1 MKGWSLMDG
10 FKKYFENLA
19 GKVAV
24 ITGGGGLIGTTIAIE
39 LARLGLKVA
48 IVDYKKDR
56 CDACAEEMTTR
67 VGKAVT
73 CVVADVLNREQ
84 LEEGKRQINEQLGKI
99 DILINCA
106 GGNAPEATT
115 EAEFL
120 SSKNLGQLEQSFF
133 GMKMEGIRSVF
144 DLNIMGSILPTQVFA
159 RDMVERGGV
168 ILNISSMSA
177 FRPLTK
183 IPAYSAAKSSINNF
197 TQWLAVHL
205 AKVNIRVNA
214 VAPGFFLT
222 TQNKYLLLDQ
232 KTGEYTPRS
241 KKIIAHTPMERFGEL
256 EEILGAVIYLISD
269 MSKFVTGTVLA
280 VDGGFGAYSGV

>member
-1 MKGWSLMDG
+1 MEELN
-10 FKKYFENLA
+10 KYFKNLQE
-19 GKVAV
+19 KVAV
-24 ITGGGGLIGTTIAIE
+24 ITGGGGLIGTAIAIE

-56 CDACAEEMTTR
+56 CDACAEQMSNK

-84 LEEGKRQINEQLGKI
+84 LEEGKRLINEQLGEI
-99 DILINCA
+99 DILVNCA

-120 SSKNLGQLEQSFF
+120 SSENIGELEQSFF
-133 GMKMEGIRSVF
+133 GMKVEGIRSVF
-144 DLNIMGSILPTQVFA
+144 DLNIVGSILPTLVFA
-159 RDMVERGGV
+159 RDMVDRGGV
-168 ILNISSMSA
+168 ILSISSMSA

-183 IPAYSAAKSSINNF
+183 VPAYSAAKASINNF

-232 KTGEYTPRS
+232 KTGEFTTRS
-241 KKIIAHTPMERFGEL
+241 KKIIAHTPMGRFGEL
-256 EEILGAVIYLISD
+256 DEIMGTVIYLISD

>member
-1 MKGWSLMDG
+1 MDE

-24 ITGGGGLIGTTIAIE
+24 ITGGGGLIGATIAIE

-84 LEEGKRQINEQLGKI
+84 LEKGKREINEQLGKI

-115 EAEFL
+115 ETEFL
-120 SSKNLGQLEQSFF
+120 SSENLGQLEQSFF
-133 GMKMEGIRSVF
+133 GMKVEGIRSVF

-159 RDMVERGGV
+159 RDMVDRGGV

-183 IPAYSAAKSSINNF
+183 IPAYSAAKASINNF

-256 EEILGAVIYLISD
+256 EEILGTVIYLISD

>member
-1 MKGWSLMDG
+1 MVELN
-10 FKKYFENLA
+10 KYFKDLNR
-19 GKVAV
+19 KVAV

-56 CDACAEEMTTR
+56 CDACAEEMTNK
-67 VGKAVT
+67 VGKTVT

-84 LEEGKRQINEQLGKI
+84 LEKGKRLINGQLGKI

-115 EAEFL
+115 EVEFL
-120 SSKNLGQLEQSFF
+120 SSEDLGNLEQSFF
-133 GMKMEGIRSVF
+133 GMKVEGIRSVF
-144 DLNIMGSILPTQVFA
+144 DLNVMGSILPTLVFA
-159 RDMVERGGV
+159 RDMVDRGGV

-183 IPAYSAAKSSINNF
+183 VPAYSAAKSSINNF

-205 AKVNIRVNA
+205 AKVNIRVNS

-232 KTGEYTPRS
+232 KTGEFTPRS
-241 KKIIAHTPMERFGEL
+241 KKIIAQTPMGRFGEL
-256 EEILGAVIYLISD
+256 EEILGTVIYLISD